1 MTETLQMLLIQL
13 IKVIIETAFKSLP
26 CQDQDVLAARQRLT
40 GKVLRME
47 LVELKTSVILIFGK
61 LRIYVLKAMD
71 DTADCTIRVRFITL
85 LALVNRNC
93 WTQFIKQGDLE
104 VDGDLQLA
112 QLLVELLNMTEYD
125 VAELLSPW
133 LGDVIAEGIIR
144 VMTVKIAS
152 ILKRLS
158 ISKERLTLAITD
170 EWQIIPSMLEHSWF
184 CSEVNQLNLAEK
196 SLVDYLEKLEA
207 LRR

>member
-1 MTETLQMLLIQL
+1 MLLIQL

-26 CQDQDVLAARQRLT
+26 CQDQGVFAARQRLT

-61 LRIYVLKAMD
+61 LRIYVLKD
-71 DTADCTIRVRFITL
+71 INDTADCTIRVRLITL
-85 LALVNRNC
+85 LALLKQNC

-112 QLLVELLNMTEYD
+112 QLLIELLNMTEYD
-125 VAELLSPW
+125 AAELLSPW

-144 VMTVKIAS
+144 VMTGQIAS
-152 ILKRLS
+152 LVKRLS
-158 ISKERLTLAITD
+158 ISQERLTLAITD
-170 EWQIIPSMLEHSWF
+170 EWQIIPSVLEHSWF
-184 CSEVNQLNLAEK
+184 CSEVDKLNLAEK
-196 SLVDYLEKLEA
+196 RLVDYLEKLEA
-207 LRR
+207 LR